1 MSKILIRFLLFPL
14 FLGALLFGPA
24 NTLGWIAA
32 WIYIISYLSFGFTLM
47 LWLRKNNPE
56 LMKERMTFLKKSAK
70 GWDKIIVIVST
81 ILFIVLF
88 LLTAFDGGQYHW
100 SQVPLI
106 LRLFGFVGILTS
118 FILIFK
124 VMRENT
130 YLSRIVEVQQERGH
144 RVVTTGPYKIVRH
157 PMYVG
162 VITMFVC
169 TPLMLGSLY
178 GLIPAFLLVLLIIL
192 RTYKEDNLLHKEL
205 PGYYEYARKTRYRL
219 VPWIW

>member
-24 NTLGWIAA
+24 NTLGWFAA
-32 WIYIISYLSFGFTLM
+32 WIYIISYLSFGFIVM

-88 LLTAFDGGQYHW
+88 LLTAFDGGRYHW
-100 SQVPLI
+100 SQVPII
-106 LRLFGFVGILTS
+106 LRILGFVGILAS

-130 YLSRIVEVQQERGH
+130 YLSRTVEIQQERSH
-144 RVVTTGPYKIVRH
+144 RVVTTGPYQYVRH

-178 GLIPAFLLVLLIIL
+178 GVIPALLLAILLIV
-192 RTYKEDNLLHKEL
+192 RTYHEDNLLHREL
-205 PGYYEYARKTRYRL
+205 PGYPEYARKTRYRL
-219 VPWIW
+219 VPGIW